1 MKILH
6 LLAAIVFGGVSL
18 CAHAAGTLTLDRT
31 SYEIGDT
38 ITATYT
44 TDQPGELNWLGVY
57 RQPGNGP
64 VNGTY
69 VGPSIVWTYAPTAG
83 GTKTLATSTLT
94 PGRHIVY
101 FLLNDGYVSTATP
114 VEFDVVPRQTDTSL
128 AFLADAIAERN
139 ARVGDA
145 YAGSVRGA
153 ARAPAAA
160 TLTYAKTA
168 GPAWLAVAA
177 NGDLSGLPGQADIGD
192 NAFTLSVADG
202 TGASATAS
210 LAIRVRAAGEP
221 LVDTLRVM
229 SFNAW
234 QGGSRVDA
242 ARDKQRRIVFAQNA
256 DVVGIQEDLGTAQAL
271 ATALGWS
278 YRALGRDLAIVSRY
292 PIVGE
297 YSADFGG
304 IPAALG
310 VRVRVAEAPPQEI
323 VVWTTQ
329 LAYSPYG
336 PYDACFGGY
345 GAADLVRRE
354 AESGRVAAIGAT
366 LAAMQPQIADRAL
379 TDVVLT
385 GDFNAPS
392 HLDWTEATS
401 AQHCNAG
408 AVAWPATLAVESAGL
423 ADTFRAVHPDAAVEA
438 GNTWSPIYPQH
449 AGASGKDEPQDRI
462 DYVFHAGDDWRAV
475 ASASIVI
482 GTPAA
487 YPNVASNVWP
497 SDHAAVVTTFDY
509 VAPGDAVFADG
520 FEGARR

>member
-1 MKILH
+1 MK
-6 LLAAIVFGGVSL
+6 LLCFFAALG
-18 CAHAAGTLTLDRT
+18 CAAAANAGTLSLDRG

-44 TDQPGELNWLGVY
+44 TDQPGDLNWLGVY

-64 VNGTY
+64 VNGVY
-69 VGPSIVWTYAPTAG
+69 VGPSIVWTYAPTAS

-94 PGRHIVY
+94 PGRHVMY

-128 AFLADAIAERN
+128 AFLAGAIAERN

-160 TLTYAKTA
+160 TLTYAKNG

-177 NGDLSGLPGQADIGD
+177 NGDLSGTPGEADIGD
-192 NAFTLSVADG
+192 NAFALTVSDG
-202 TGASATAS
+202 TGASASAS

-221 LVDTLRVM
+221 VVDTLRVM

-256 DVVGIQEDLGTAQAL
+256 DVVGIQEDAGTAQAL

-278 YRALGRDLAIVSRY
+278 HRTLGGLAILSRY

-297 YSADFGG
+297 ARADFGG
-304 IPAALG
+304 GPIALG

-345 GAADLVRRE
+345 QAADLVRRE
-354 AESGRVAAIGAT
+354 NESGRVAAIDAT

-408 AVAWPATLAVESAGL
+408 AVAWPATRAVENAGL
-423 ADTFRAVHPDAAVEA
+423 ADTYRAVHPDAAAQA

-449 AGASGKDEPQDRI
+449 GGASGKDEPQDRI
-462 DYVFHAGDDWRAV
+462 DYVFHAGDDWRAA
-475 ASASIVI
+475 ASESVVI

-487 YPNVASNVWP
+487 YPNVAANVWP

-509 VAPGDAVFADG
+509 VATGDAVFVDG
-520 FEGARR
+520 FEDVARLEE